1 MTLFDQI
8 NKDLM
13 EAMKSKDK
21 VKLEALRGIKKGL
34 IEAKSAVGSNHELS
48 DQESVQIISKLAKQG
63 RESASIYQQQGRS
76 DLAQIELDQIMVFET
91 YLPAMLT
98 EKELEEEIRKIIQQT
113 GASNIKEMGKVM
125 GIATKALSGR
135 ADGKAISEMVKS
147 LLS

>member
-34 IEAKSAVGSNHELS
+34 IEAKSATGASHELS
-48 DQESVQIISKLAKQG
+48 DQESLQVISKLAKQG

-76 DLAQIELDQIMVFET
+76 DLAQVEFDQVAVFET
-91 YLPAMLT
+91 YLPAMLS

-113 GASNIKEMGKVM
+113 GATSIKDMGKVM
-125 GIATKALSGR
+125 GNATKTLSGR
-135 ADGKAISEMVKS
+135 ADGKAISEMVKT